1 METARKYPHWTISCI
16 PLVFL
21 VGLLVLVIRYFGSDA
36 LEGGS
41 QVALL
46 LSAGLAIAIGI
57 FGYRQ
62 SWKSFEKSIDDCF
75 SSVATSILILLL
87 IGAVAGSWMVSG
99 VVPTLVCYGLDII
112 SPRIFLFATCAI
124 AAVVA
129 LMTGSS
135 WTTIATVGVALLAI
149 GNALGYS
156 PGWTAGAIISG
167 AYFGDKVSPLSDT
180 TVLAS
185 SSSGTDLFTHIRYML
200 LTTIPS
206 ICVALLVFL
215 LVSIFHKGRVPS

>member
-112 SPRIFLFATCAI
+112 SPRIFLFATCAYPK
-124 AAVVA
+124 
-129 LMTGSS
+129 
-135 WTTIATVGVALLAI
+135 TI
-149 GNALGYS
+149 
-156 PGWTAGAIISG
+156 
-167 AYFGDKVSPLSDT
+167 
-180 TVLAS
+180 
-185 SSSGTDLFTHIRYML
+185 
-200 LTTIPS
+200 
-206 ICVALLVFL
+206 C
-215 LVSIFHKGRVPS
+215 

>member
-99 VVPTLVCYGLDII
+99 VVP
-112 SPRIFLFATCAI
+112 FL
-124 AAVVA
+124 
-129 LMTGSS
+129 
-135 WTTIATVGVALLAI
+135 
-149 GNALGYS
+149 
-156 PGWTAGAIISG
+156 
-167 AYFGDKVSPLSDT
+167 
-180 TVLAS
+180 
-185 SSSGTDLFTHIRYML
+185 
-200 LTTIPS
+200 
-206 ICVALLVFL
+206 
-215 LVSIFHKGRVPS
+215 